1 MTKFIPPDDD
11 DLMFFRKAMQDVKR
25 TKSSRLARP
34 RQKKIVSKLDKSK
47 PIQEAENYAAQIS
60 AMYLF
65 DPVEQTIG
73 AQDRLYFSRPGLQS
87 KRTKQLMQG
96 QIWQSDYLDL
106 HKMTVEQARA
116 AVINFLIRS
125 REQGYRCVRIIHGKG
140 QLSQS
145 GAKLKN
151 CVNCWLPQIPW
162 ILAFSSAQARDGG
175 TGASYV
181 LLSRIR

>member
-1 MTKFIPPDDD
+1 MTKSTPPDDD
-11 DLMFFRKAMQDVKR
+11 DLMFFIKAMQDVKR
-25 TKSSRLARP
+25 IKSSKLTRP
-34 RQKKIVSKLDKSK
+34 RQRKVVSKLDKSR
-47 PIQEAENYAAQIS
+47 PIQEAEKGEAQMTVIR
-60 AMYLF
+60 LF

-87 KRTKQLMQG
+87 KRTKQLMKG
-96 QIWQSDYLDL
+96 QIRQSDYLDL
-106 HKMTVEQARA
+106 HHMTVAQARS
-116 AVINFLIRS
+116 AVTNFLIRS

-145 GAKLKN
+145 GATLKN
-151 CVNCWLPQIPW
+151 CVNCWLSQIPW

-175 TGASYV
+175 TGALYV

>member
-11 DLMFFRKAMQDVKR
+11 DLVFFMKAMQDVKR

-34 RQKKIVSKLDKSK
+34 RQKKAVSKLAKLRS
-47 PIQEAENYAAQIS
+47 IQEAENYEAQTS
-60 AMYLF
+60 TVHLF

-73 AQDRLYFSRPGLQS
+73 TQDRLYFSRPGLQS
-87 KRTKQLMQG
+87 KRTKQLIRG
-96 QIWQSDYLDL
+96 QIRQSDHLDL
-106 HKMTVEQARA
+106 HQMTVEQARV

-151 CVNCWLPQIPW
+151 CVNCWLQQISW

-175 TGASYV
+175 TGALYV

>member
-11 DLMFFRKAMQDVKR
+11 DLVFFIKAMQGVKR

-34 RQKKIVSKLDKSK
+34 RQKKVVSNLDKSRS
-47 PIQEAENYAAQIS
+47 IREQENDVAQIF
-60 AMYLF
+60 AIHLF

-96 QIWQSDYLDL
+96 QIQQSDYLDL
-106 HKMTVEQARA
+106 HQMSVEQARS
-116 AVINFLIRS
+116 AVINFLLRS

-140 QLSQS
+140 RLSSS

-151 CVNCWLPQIPW
+151 CVNCWLVQIPW

-175 TGASYV
+175 TGALYV